1 LRAGFLTLYLL
12 LVYQHVWAQCR
23 TEVTEAPI
31 LRLESRA
38 EQIADLRLICAG
50 LAPPGTANFTVTLT
64 SPIATPITGVRL
76 EVGQPPFSYNPTL
89 EGTRQIRFSN
99 VTLPAGVDSA
109 VRITG
114 LRVDLASFDATL
126 RANPPAVR
134 TTLSAGPITVTN
146 PELVAGYPASSLSA
160 RLIDAS
166 TNQPTTSLDLRPGNL
181 QSPTHLLHFRER
193 FRGAFRTPSQEPI
206 APHGTLLVA
215 EFSNLPVGAGISVA
229 LADGLRYARLVA
241 SEANPI
247 PIVQPTAQYFP
258 LPITNGRATAVWEVT
273 ENATPGTTYA
283 FAIIATGPA
292 VTAGARLRYGPTQS
306 PALPRFD
313 TAAKLDPLDCLQNC
327 FSTPA
332 VMSFTRRFGQPPPAN
347 AALPVEF
354 TGQPFPLQ
362 ARAYPET
369 TQFTFSLA
377 PLGNSFE
384 LRFVD
389 SPLAPGRYTT
399 IVDLRPTAGGP
410 SQYTLVVLTVSPPAT
425 TEVSPVLCQP
435 STAGPTALRA
445 EGLTEPAA
453 DVLLHCR
460 GGQPGQFITTN
471 IRVDYNALVTSR
483 ALDPNS
489 NQGTEALLFLNDP
502 AQPVVGVNEFPH
514 NGRRPEYYVEFRNVT
529 LQIPSRQPFQLRVS
543 NVRLDAR
550 TLARHFTSPQPIV
563 AQAFVSATGPIAIPR
578 VILNVGTVQPA
589 YDFALRDHLNNP
601 AFRIT
606 PTPLTADR
614 IHHQLHFQEGFP
626 TAFRRRNAATSVASP
641 LDIAD
646 QSISSVPFFSE
657 TMVYAAARGVQ
668 GLATQGTHLSVN
680 FARSTG
686 GRVFVTLHPLVNSSG
701 TIQARLLKPIQD
713 EGAGPFE
720 PVAQEGVA
728 LFDGVSYPIAE
739 AKQSFAVWEI
749 LESSPMQL
757 EEVRFGVVVLFPDGP
772 QEIDPRASLTRY
784 VYPAAFP
791 RFEELDFAPFQL
803 LRCSSFGCLEVQGS
817 LEWIQQPGPL
827 IVERVFPLRSMGA
840 DGHTRYDA
848 SSDVPWLKVD
858 RPIEFSA
865 SSIRLT
871 TDATG
876 LPPGVHRGN
885 LRLGS
890 AVYPVSLS
898 VPYRAGPGNPDPPP
912 FVFPSKQRFAGYQA
926 LLDFTAV
933 SLGGVE
939 RLGIVNVL
947 INSSLDGARACYI
960 AYSRPAGA
968 LFLVDDS
975 GPAAGLSP
983 PLIPGSSGQI
993 SNSQCTLHGANT
1005 EVSAVGGLS
1014 LRLKL
1019 NLSFSTSFGGGK
1031 AIYAAAR
1038 TINEVTQGRALSGT
1052 LDIPE
1057 PPSFPRANAFSPPL
1071 PFTPL
1076 DGEPVHFTYEDAT
1089 SADNLE
1095 TVWGLM
1101 NTSVD
1106 ARGACYFAYYV
1117 PGNLL
1122 FLYPDDGDGAAARS
1136 MPLNSTRTLSNSQCT
1151 IVAAGANVVKSGN
1164 QLRLTLR
1171 YYLKPE
1177 FRQSHGS
1184 WGAAKSLNNPQ
1195 ASPWKLIGQP

>member
-1 LRAGFLTLYLL
+1 MHQQVG
-12 LVYQHVWAQCR
+12 AQCR

-50 LAPPGTANFTVTLT
+50 LAPPGTANFTVTL
-64 SPIATPITGVRL
+64 SVPIALPLTGVQL
-76 EVGQPPFSYNPTL
+76 EVGQPPVAYTPIAD
-89 EGTRQIRFSN
+89 GTHRVRFSN
-99 VTLPAGVDSA
+99 VTLPPGVDSA

-114 LRVDLASFDATL
+114 LRVNLAGFDATL
-126 RANPPAVR
+126 KADPPAIR
-134 TTLSAGPITVTN
+134 ATLSAGSIAVSN
-146 PELVAGYPASSLSA
+146 PELITGYPAPSLSA
-160 RLIDAS
+160 TLIDNS
-166 TNQPTTSLDLRPGNL
+166 TNLPTNSLHLRAGTSLN
-181 QSPTHLLHFRER
+181 PTHSLQFRER
-193 FRGAFRTPSQEPI
+193 FRGAVRTASQQAI
-206 APHGTLLVA
+206 ATHGTLLVA
-215 EFSNLPVGAGISVA
+215 EFSNLPNGAGISVSSTDT
-229 LADGLRYARLVA
+229 LNNARLVE
-241 SEANPI
+241 SEANPV
-247 PIVQPTAQYFP
+247 PISPSTAQFFP
-258 LPITNGRATAVWEVT
+258 LPITNGRAIAVWEVT
-273 ENATPGTTYA
+273 QTPTPGSAYT
-283 FAIIATGPA
+283 FAILATGPA
-292 VTAGARLRYGPTQS
+292 ATAAVGLRYGPTQS

-313 TAAKLDPLDCLQNC
+313 ATAKLDPLDCQVNC
-327 FSTPA
+327 FSIPP
-332 VMSFTRRFGQPPPAN
+332 VMSFTQRFGQPPPPN
-347 AALPVEF
+347 TLLPVEF
-354 TGQPFPLQ
+354 NGTPFQLQ
-362 ARAYPET
+362 AQGYAESSQLP
-369 TQFTFSLA
+369 FLFA
-377 PLGNSFE
+377 PSGNTIEF
-384 LRFVD
+384 RFRQT
-389 SPLAPGRYTT
+389 PLAPGRYTT
-399 IVDLRPTAGGP
+399 IVDVRPAAGGP
-410 SQYTLVVLTVSPPAT
+410 SRYTLVVLTVTPPAPN
-425 TEVSPVLCQP
+425 EVPPLLCQP

-453 DVLLHCR
+453 DVLLLCS
-460 GGQPGQFITTN
+460 GGQPGQSITTN
-471 IRVDYNALVTSR
+471 IRVDYNAAVTGR

-489 NQGTEALLFLNDP
+489 SEGTEALLFLDDP

-514 NGRRPEYYVEFRNVT
+514 NGPRLDYYVEFRNVT

-550 TLARHFTSPQPIV
+550 TLARHFASPQPIV
-563 AQAFVSATGPIAIPR
+563 AQARVSATGPVAIPR
-578 VILNVGTVQPA
+578 VTLNVGTVQPA

-601 AFRIT
+601 AYRIT
-606 PTPLTADR
+606 PTPLPGDR
-614 IHHQLHFQEGFP
+614 IHHQLRFQEGFP
-626 TAFRRRNAATSVASP
+626 TAFRRRNAATSFASP
-641 LDIAD
+641 FAIGD
-646 QSISSVPFFSE
+646 QPISSVPFFSE

-680 FARSTG
+680 FAQRTG
-686 GRVFVTLHPLVNSSG
+686 GRVFVTLHPLANSSG
-701 TIQARLLKPIQD
+701 TVRARLLQPIQD

-720 PVAQEGVA
+720 PAAPEGVA
-728 LFDGVSYPIAE
+728 LFEGVSYPIAE
-739 AKQSFAVWEI
+739 AKQLSASWEI
-749 LESSPMQL
+749 LESSPSQL

-772 QEIDPRASLTRY
+772 QEIDPRASLTPR
-784 VYPAAFP
+784 VYSAAFP
-791 RFEELDFAPFQL
+791 RFEELDFARSPL
-803 LRCSSFGCLEVQGS
+803 PGCSTFGCLEVQGS
-817 LEWIQQPGPL
+817 LEWVQQPGPL
-827 IVERVFPLRSMGA
+827 LVERVFPLRSVGA

-858 RPIEFSA
+858 RSIAFSA
-865 SSIRLT
+865 SAIRLI

-885 LRLGS
+885 LRLGN

-898 VPYRAGPGNPDPPP
+898 IPFIAGPGTPDPPP
-912 FVFPSKQRFAGYQA
+912 YILPTKQRFAGYQA

-933 SLGGVE
+933 SPGGVE

-968 LFLVDDS
+968 LFLVDDN

-993 SNSQCTLHGANT
+993 SNSQCTLHGTNT
-1005 EVSAVGGLS
+1005 EVSAAPGLS

-1019 NLSFSTSFGGGK
+1019 NLSFATSFGGGK

-1038 TINEVTQGRALSGT
+1038 TIHEVTQGWTLSGS

-1057 PPSFPRANAFSPPL
+1057 PPAFPRANAFSPPL
-1071 PFTPL
+1071 PFSPS
-1076 DGEPVHFTYEDAT
+1076 DGEPVQFTFEDAT

-1106 ARGACYFAYYV
+1106 AREACYFAYYV

-1122 FLYPDDGDGAAARS
+1122 FLYPDNGDGAAAQS

-1151 IVAAGANVVKSGN
+1151 ILAAGANVVKSGN

-1171 YYLKPE
+1171 YYMKPE
-1177 FRQSHGS
+1177 FRQAHGI

-1195 ASPWKLIGQP
+1195 ASSWKLIGQP